1 MDSAKLFTTG
11 GSQAVRLPKDY
22 RFDGTEVFI
31 RREGKAVIIEPKSKR
46 RWPRNFFKKI
56 RISGLSG
63 ARIKAAFRQRPNSE
77 RICVQY
83 LLDTDTCVDLLRNVS
98 PVIEKLRALAPD
110 DCGISAITSFELFVG
125 AARARD
131 PRREAQKVE
140 TLLDVVEE
148 ISFDP
153 DAARRAGALRFE
165 LETAG
170 TPIGPY
176 DLLIAGHALVL
187 DLTLVTANT
196 EEFGHVPGLLLEKWR

>member
-1 MDSAKLFTTG
+1 
-11 GSQAVRLPKDY
+11 
-22 RFDGTEVFI
+22 
-31 RREGKAVIIEPKSKR
+31 
-46 RWPRNFFKKI
+46 
-56 RISGLSG
+56 
-63 ARIKAAFRQRPNSE
+63 
-77 RICVQY
+77 VQY
-83 LLDTDTCVDLLRNVS
+83 LLDTDTCVDLLGNVS

-110 DCGISAITSFELFVG
+110 DCGISAISSFELFVG

-140 TLLDVVEE
+140 RLLDVVEE